1 MARDILCNERE
12 LQHYP
17 TREIETMA
25 EDDASVELGAIL
37 LPTTAQVTELDVI
50 VAHLGRC
57 AEIVACRV
65 KGSIRSHRLP

>member
-1 MARDILCNERE
+1 MARDILYDERE

-17 TREIETMA
+17 MREIETMA
-25 EDDASVELGAIL
+25 GGEASVERGAIL
-37 LPTTAQVTELDVI
+37 LPTSAHVTELDVI

-57 AEIVACRV
+57 AGIIACRV